1 MILTRNELKEMLS
14 QYAFNLTF
22 TKKDGTERTMLATRM
37 LDRIP
42 ADKQPKGEGEKAENE
57 SVLPVFDLDLG
68 EWRSFRID
76 SLKTF
81 NRTV

>member
-1 MILTRNELKEMLS
+1 MILTRNELKEMLG
-14 QYAFNLTF
+14 QYAFQLTF
-22 TKKDGTERTMLATRM
+22 TKKDGTERTMNATRK

-42 ADKQPKGEGEKAENE
+42 SDKHPHGDNDRIENE
-57 SVLPVFDLDLG
+57 SVLPVFDLDIG
-68 EWRSFRID
+68 EWRSFRVE